1 MTDFFTM
8 MSAGRPIPADQQVR
22 LIPSNQGAYLRWL
35 FVDEAG
41 TLRSA
46 TATWL
51 AGFVDINARAAGCV
65 PQQALVP
72 LTLQLTTWAQNI
84 VFMDQESYDTTM
96 ALLTPYEGDRL
107 SVQGKSVILD
117 IPNSYFFR
125 QPELVSLLKE
135 KIPELNPIV

>member
-8 MSAGRPIPADQQVR
+8 MSAGRPIPADQQIR
-22 LIPSNQGAYLRWL
+22 LSPSNQGAYPRWL

-46 TATWL
+46 TAAWL
-51 AGFVDINARAAGCV
+51 AGFVDINARAVGSV
-65 PQQALVP
+65 PQQSLVP

-84 VFMDQESYDTTM
+84 VFLDQESYDNTM
-96 ALLTPYEGDRL
+96 AMMTPYEGDRL
-107 SVQGKSVILD
+107 SVQGKSVTLD

-125 QPELVSLLKE
+125 QPELISILKE
-135 KIPELNPIV
+135 KIPELNPVV

>member
-8 MSAGRPIPADQQVR
+8 MSAGRQIPADQQVR

-46 TATWL
+46 TAAWL

-125 QPELVSLLKE
+125 QPELVSLLKQ
-135 KIPELNPIV
+135 KIPELNPVV